1 VVGGGCIVRSLRQ
14 KVRGN
19 IDPAP
24 SRVAYRIMRLLLI
37 PRLRLI
43 FTLGFPSLLIFC
55 ATLGL
60 FININVWENISAIKK
75 DLKLAFV
82 ERPEFMIKV
91 ASIDGS
97 SDELANEIREIL
109 PLDFPVSYFDLDIK
123 YLHKVVN
130 EIPAVASAAIKISA
144 GGVLQINVAE
154 KSPAF
159 IWRKDNVM
167 SVIDETGSFI
177 RIANSRVDYPKLPLV
192 VGEAADLAVSEIS
205 SLMQANEY
213 FKDHVRAFIR
223 VGERRWDLI
232 LENNVRIM
240 LPQREFLAAFD
251 RLMLMNEAGSL
262 LSGRLSNIDMRL
274 VVRPTVRVDTVSVS
288 VDPLKTNSNGDL

>member
-1 VVGGGCIVRSLRQ
+1 VVGGGCIVRSVRQ

-24 SRVAYRIMRLLLI
+24 SRIAYRIMRLMLI

-130 EIPAVASAAIKISA
+130 EIPAVASAAIKISV
-144 GGVLQINVAE
+144 GGVLQINVTE

-192 VGEAADLAVSEIS
+192 VGEAANLVVSEIS

-274 VVRPTVRVDTVSVS
+274 VVRPTVRVDTVSV
-288 VDPLKTNSNGDL
+288 DPLRTNSNGDL

>member
-1 VVGGGCIVRSLRQ
+1 MVGGGCIVRSLRQ

-24 SRVAYRIMRLLLI
+24 SRIAYRIMRLMLI

-130 EIPAVASAAIKISA
+130 EIPAVASAAIKISV
-144 GGVLQINVAE
+144 GGVLQINVTE

-192 VGEAADLAVSEIS
+192 VGEAANLVVSEIS

-274 VVRPTVRVDTVSVS
+274 VVRPTVRVDSVS
-288 VDPLKTNSNGDL
+288 VDPLRTNSNGDL

>member
-1 VVGGGCIVRSLRQ
+1 MVGGGCIVRSLRQ

-154 KSPAF
+154 KSPSF

-274 VVRPTVRVDTVSVS
+274 VVRPTVRVDTVSV
-288 VDPLKTNSNGDL
+288 DPLKTNINGDL

>member
-1 VVGGGCIVRSLRQ
+1 MVGGGCIVRSLRQ

-274 VVRPTVRVDTVSVS
+274 VVRPTVRVDTVSV
-288 VDPLKTNSNGDL
+288 DPLKTNSNGDL

>member
-1 VVGGGCIVRSLRQ
+1 MVGGGCIVRSLRQ

-60 FININVWENISAIKK
+60 FINVNVWENISAIKK

-167 SVIDETGSFI
+167 WVIDETGSFI

-274 VVRPTVRVDTVSVS
+274 VVRPTVRVDTVSV
-288 VDPLKTNSNGDL
+288 DPLKTNSNGDL

>member
-1 VVGGGCIVRSLRQ
+1 MVGGGCIVRSLRQ

-24 SRVAYRIMRLLLI
+24 SRIAYRIMRLMLI

-91 ASIDGS
+91 ASMDGS

-130 EIPAVASAAIKISA
+130 EIPAVASAAIKISV
-144 GGVLQINVAE
+144 GGVLQINVTE

-192 VGEAADLAVSEIS
+192 VGEAANLVVSEIS

-213 FKDHVRAFIR
+213 FRDHVRAFIR

-251 RLMLMNEAGSL
+251 RLMLMDEAGSL

-274 VVRPTVRVDTVSVS
+274 VVRPTVRVDTVSV
-288 VDPLKTNSNGDL
+288 DPLRTNSNGDL

>member
-1 VVGGGCIVRSLRQ
+1 
-14 KVRGN
+14 
-19 IDPAP
+19 
-24 SRVAYRIMRLLLI
+24 MRLLLI

-75 DLKLAFV
+75 NLKLAFV

-154 KSPAF
+154 KSPSF
-159 IWRKDNVM
+159 IWRKDNIM

-251 RLMLMNEAGSL
+251 RLMLMNEAGQL

-274 VVRPTVRVDTVSVS
+274 VVRPTVRVDTVSV
-288 VDPLKTNSNGDL
+288 DPLKTNINGDL

>member
-1 VVGGGCIVRSLRQ
+1 MVGGGCIVRSLRQ

-24 SRVAYRIMRLLLI
+24 SRIAYRIMRLMLI

-130 EIPAVASAAIKISA
+130 EIPAVASAAIKISV
-144 GGVLQINVAE
+144 GGVLQINVTE

-159 IWRKDNVM
+159 MWRKDNVM

-192 VGEAADLAVSEIS
+192 VGEAANLVVSEIS

-251 RLMLMNEAGSL
+251 RLMLMDEAGSL

-274 VVRPTVRVDTVSVS
+274 VVRPTVRVDTVSV
-288 VDPLKTNSNGDL
+288 DPLRTNSNGDL

>member
-1 VVGGGCIVRSLRQ
+1 MRQ

-109 PLDFPVSYFDLDIK
+109 PLDFPVSYFDLDRK

-154 KSPAF
+154 KSPSF
-159 IWRKDNVM
+159 IWRKDNIM

-251 RLMLMNEAGSL
+251 RLMLMNEAGQL

-274 VVRPTVRVDTVSVS
+274 VVRPTVRVDTVSV
-288 VDPLKTNSNGDL
+288 DPLKTNINGDL

>member
-1 VVGGGCIVRSLRQ
+1 MVGGGCIVRSLRQ

-24 SRVAYRIMRLLLI
+24 SRIAYRIMRLMLI

-130 EIPAVASAAIKISA
+130 EIPAVASAAIKISV
-144 GGVLQINVAE
+144 GGVLQINVTE

-192 VGEAADLAVSEIS
+192 VGEAANLAVSEIS
-205 SLMQANEY
+205 SLMQSNEY
-213 FKDHVRAFIR
+213 FRDHVRAFIR

-274 VVRPTVRVDTVSVS
+274 VVRPTVRVDTVSV
-288 VDPLKTNSNGDL
+288 DPLRTNSNGDL

>member
-1 VVGGGCIVRSLRQ
+1 MVGGGCIVRSVRQ

-24 SRVAYRIMRLLLI
+24 SRIAYRIMRLLLI

-60 FININVWENISAIKK
+60 FINVNVWENISAIKK

-205 SLMQANEY
+205 SLIQANEY

-274 VVRPTVRVDTVSVS
+274 VVRPTVRVDTVL
-288 VDPLKTNSNGDL
+288 VDPLKTNINGDL

>member
-1 VVGGGCIVRSLRQ
+1 MVGGGCIVRSLRQ

-60 FININVWENISAIKK
+60 FINVNVWENISAIKK

-123 YLHKVVN
+123 YLHKIVN

-154 KSPAF
+154 KSPSF

-274 VVRPTVRVDTVSVS
+274 VVRPTVRVDTVSV
-288 VDPLKTNSNGDL
+288 DPLKTNINGDL

>member
-1 VVGGGCIVRSLRQ
+1 MVGGGCIVRSLRQ

-24 SRVAYRIMRLLLI
+24 SRIAYRIMRLMLI

-60 FININVWENISAIKK
+60 FVNINVWENISAIKK

-130 EIPAVASAAIKISA
+130 EIPAVASAAIKISV
-144 GGVLQINVAE
+144 GGVLQINVTE

-192 VGEAADLAVSEIS
+192 VGEAANLAVSEIS

-274 VVRPTVRVDTVSVS
+274 VVRPTVRVDTVSV
-288 VDPLKTNSNGDL
+288 DPLKTNSNGDL

>member
-1 VVGGGCIVRSLRQ
+1 MVGGGCIVRSVRQ

-24 SRVAYRIMRLLLI
+24 SRIAYRIMRLLLI

-130 EIPAVASAAIKISA
+130 EIPAVASAAIKISV
-144 GGVLQINVAE
+144 GGVLQINVTE

-192 VGEAADLAVSEIS
+192 VGEAANLVVSEIS

-274 VVRPTVRVDTVSVS
+274 VVRPTVRVDTVSV
-288 VDPLKTNSNGDL
+288 DPLRTNSNGDL

>member
-1 VVGGGCIVRSLRQ
+1 MVGGGCIVRSLRQ

-24 SRVAYRIMRLLLI
+24 SRIAYRIMRLMLI

-82 ERPEFMIKV
+82 ERPEFLIKV

-123 YLHKVVN
+123 YLHKVVS
-130 EIPAVASAAIKISA
+130 EIPAVASAAIKISV
-144 GGVLQINVAE
+144 GGVLQINVTE

-274 VVRPTVRVDTVSVS
+274 VVRPTVRMDTVS
-288 VDPLKTNSNGDL
+288 VDPLRTNSNGDL

>member
-1 VVGGGCIVRSLRQ
+1 MVGGGCIVRSLRQ

-60 FININVWENISAIKK
+60 FININLWENISAIKK

-251 RLMLMNEAGSL
+251 RLMLMNEAGQL

-274 VVRPTVRVDTVSVS
+274 VVRPTVRVDTVSV
-288 VDPLKTNSNGDL
+288 DPLKANSNGDL

>member
-1 VVGGGCIVRSLRQ
+1 MRQ

-251 RLMLMNEAGSL
+251 RLMLMNEAGQL

-274 VVRPTVRVDTVSVS
+274 VVRPTVRVDTVSV
-288 VDPLKTNSNGDL
+288 DPLKTNINGDL

>member
-1 VVGGGCIVRSLRQ
+1 MVGGGCIVRSLRQ
-14 KVRGN
+14 KVRRN

-159 IWRKDNVM
+159 IWRKGNVM

-274 VVRPTVRVDTVSVS
+274 VVRPTVRVDTVSV
-288 VDPLKTNSNGDL
+288 DPLKTNINGDL

>member
-1 VVGGGCIVRSLRQ
+1 MVGGGCIVRSLRQ

-123 YLHKVVN
+123 YLHKIVN

-192 VGEAADLAVSEIS
+192 VGETADLAVSEIS

-274 VVRPTVRVDTVSVS
+274 VVRPTVRVDTVSV
-288 VDPLKTNSNGDL
+288 DPLKTNINGDL

>member
-1 VVGGGCIVRSLRQ
+1 MVGGGCIVRSVRQ

-60 FININVWENISAIKK
+60 FVNVNVWENISAIKK

-167 SVIDETGSFI
+167 WVIDETGSFI

-274 VVRPTVRVDTVSVS
+274 VVRPTVRVDTVSV
-288 VDPLKTNSNGDL
+288 DPLKTNSNGDL

>member
-1 VVGGGCIVRSLRQ
+1 MVGGGCIVRSLRQ

-24 SRVAYRIMRLLLI
+24 SRIAYRIMRLMLI

-130 EIPAVASAAIKISA
+130 EIPAVASAAIKISV
-144 GGVLQINVAE
+144 GGVLQINVTE

-192 VGEAADLAVSEIS
+192 VGEAANLVVSEIS

-274 VVRPTVRVDTVSVS
+274 VVRPTVRVDTVSV
-288 VDPLKTNSNGDL
+288 DPLKTNSNGDL

>member
-1 VVGGGCIVRSLRQ
+1 MVGGGCIVRSLRQ
-14 KVRGN
+14 KVRGD

-109 PLDFPVSYFDLDIK
+109 PLDFPVSYFDVDIK

-274 VVRPTVRVDTVSVS
+274 VVRPTVRVDTVSV
-288 VDPLKTNSNGDL
+288 DPLKTNSNGDL

>member
-1 VVGGGCIVRSLRQ
+1 MVGGGCIVRSLRQ

-24 SRVAYRIMRLLLI
+24 SRIAYRIMRLMLI

-130 EIPAVASAAIKISA
+130 EIPAVASAAIKISV
-144 GGVLQINVAE
+144 GGVLQINVTE

-192 VGEAADLAVSEIS
+192 VGEAANLVVSEIS

-274 VVRPTVRVDTVSVS
+274 VVRPTVRVDTVSV
-288 VDPLKTNSNGDL
+288 DPLRTNSNGDL

>member
-1 VVGGGCIVRSLRQ
+1 MVGGGCIVRSVRQ

-24 SRVAYRIMRLLLI
+24 SRIAYRIMRLLLI

-60 FININVWENISAIKK
+60 FINVNVWENISAIKK

-159 IWRKDNVM
+159 IWRKGNVM

-274 VVRPTVRVDTVSVS
+274 VVRPTVRVDTVSV
-288 VDPLKTNSNGDL
+288 DPLKTNSNGDL

>member
-24 SRVAYRIMRLLLI
+24 SRIAYRIMRLMLI

-130 EIPAVASAAIKISA
+130 EIPAVASAAIKISV
-144 GGVLQINVAE
+144 GGVLQINVTE

-192 VGEAADLAVSEIS
+192 VGEAANLVVSEIS

-251 RLMLMNEAGSL
+251 RLMLMDEAGSL

-274 VVRPTVRVDTVSVS
+274 VVRPTVRVDTVSV
-288 VDPLKTNSNGDL
+288 DHLRTNSNGDL

>member
-1 VVGGGCIVRSLRQ
+1 MVGGGCIVRSLRQ

-24 SRVAYRIMRLLLI
+24 SRIAYRIMRLMLI

-43 FTLGFPSLLIFC
+43 FTLGFSSLLIFC

-130 EIPAVASAAIKISA
+130 EIPAVASAAIKISV
-144 GGVLQINVAE
+144 GGVLQINVTE

-192 VGEAADLAVSEIS
+192 VGEAANLVVSEIS

-274 VVRPTVRVDTVSVS
+274 VVRPTVRVDTVSV
-288 VDPLKTNSNGDL
+288 DPLRTNSNGDL

>member
-1 VVGGGCIVRSLRQ
+1 MVGGGCIVRSLRQ

-24 SRVAYRIMRLLLI
+24 SRIAYRIMRLMLI

-43 FTLGFPSLLIFC
+43 FTIGFPSLLIFC

-192 VGEAADLAVSEIS
+192 VGEAANLVVSEIS

-274 VVRPTVRVDTVSVS
+274 VVRPTVRVDTVSV
-288 VDPLKTNSNGDL
+288 DPLRTNSNGDL

>member
-1 VVGGGCIVRSLRQ
+1 MVGGGCIVRSLRQ

-154 KSPAF
+154 KTPAF

-274 VVRPTVRVDTVSVS
+274 VVRPTVRVDTVSV
-288 VDPLKTNSNGDL
+288 DPLKTNINGDL

>member
-1 VVGGGCIVRSLRQ
+1 MVGGGCIVRSLRQ

-24 SRVAYRIMRLLLI
+24 SRIAYRIMRLMLI

-192 VGEAADLAVSEIS
+192 VGEAANLVVSEIS

-274 VVRPTVRVDTVSVS
+274 VVRPTVRVDTVL

>member
-1 VVGGGCIVRSLRQ
+1 MVGGGCIVRSVRQ

-24 SRVAYRIMRLLLI
+24 SRIAYRIMRLLLI

-274 VVRPTVRVDTVSVS
+274 VVRPTVRVDTVSV
-288 VDPLKTNSNGDL
+288 DPLRTNSNGDL

>member
-1 VVGGGCIVRSLRQ
+1 MVGGGCIVRSLRQ

-75 DLKLAFV
+75 DLKLALV

-154 KSPAF
+154 KSPSF
-159 IWRKDNVM
+159 IWRKDNIM

-251 RLMLMNEAGSL
+251 RLMLMNEAGQL

-274 VVRPTVRVDTVSVS
+274 VVRPTVRVDTVSV
-288 VDPLKTNSNGDL
+288 DPLKTNINGDL

>member
-1 VVGGGCIVRSLRQ
+1 MRQ

-154 KSPAF
+154 KSPSF
-159 IWRKDNVM
+159 IWRKDNIM

-251 RLMLMNEAGSL
+251 RLMLMNEAGQL

-274 VVRPTVRVDTVSVS
+274 VVRPTVRVDTVSV
-288 VDPLKTNSNGDL
+288 DPLKTNINGDL

>member
-1 VVGGGCIVRSLRQ
+1 MVGGGCIVRSLRQ

-24 SRVAYRIMRLLLI
+24 SRIAYRIMRLMLI

-130 EIPAVASAAIKISA
+130 EIPAVASAAIKISV
-144 GGVLQINVAE
+144 GGVLQINVTE

-177 RIANSRVDYPKLPLV
+177 RIANSRLDYPKLPLV
-192 VGEAADLAVSEIS
+192 VGEAANLVVSEIS

-274 VVRPTVRVDTVSVS
+274 VVRPTVRVDTVSV
-288 VDPLKTNSNGDL
+288 DPLRTNSNGDL

>member
-1 VVGGGCIVRSLRQ
+1 MVGGGCIVRSLRQ

-123 YLHKVVN
+123 YLHKIVN

-144 GGVLQINVAE
+144 GGVMQINVAE
-154 KSPAF
+154 KSPSF
-159 IWRKDNVM
+159 IWRKDNIM

-192 VGEAADLAVSEIS
+192 VGETADLAVSEIS

-274 VVRPTVRVDTVSVS
+274 VVRPTVRVDTVSV
-288 VDPLKTNSNGDL
+288 DPLKTNINGDL

>member
-1 VVGGGCIVRSLRQ
+1 MVGGGCIVRSLRQ

-60 FININVWENISAIKK
+60 FINVNVWESISAIKK

-123 YLHKVVN
+123 YLHKIVN

-154 KSPAF
+154 KSPSF
-159 IWRKDNVM
+159 IWRKDNIM

-251 RLMLMNEAGSL
+251 RLMLMNEAGQL

-274 VVRPTVRVDTVSVS
+274 VVRPTVRVDTVSV
-288 VDPLKTNSNGDL
+288 DPLKTNINGDL

>member
-1 VVGGGCIVRSLRQ
+1 MVGGGCIVRSLRQ

-60 FININVWENISAIKK
+60 FININVWENISTIKK

-159 IWRKDNVM
+159 IWRKGNVM

-274 VVRPTVRVDTVSVS
+274 VVRPTVRVDTVSV
-288 VDPLKTNSNGDL
+288 DPLKTNINGDL

>member
-1 VVGGGCIVRSLRQ
+1 MVGGGCIVRSLRQ

-24 SRVAYRIMRLLLI
+24 SRIAYRIMRLMLI

-154 KSPAF
+154 KSPSF
-159 IWRKDNVM
+159 IWRKDNIM

-205 SLMQANEY
+205 SLMEANEY

-251 RLMLMNEAGSL
+251 RLMLMNEAGQL

-274 VVRPTVRVDTVSVS
+274 VVRPTVRVDTVSV
-288 VDPLKTNSNGDL
+288 DPLKTNINGDL

>member
-262 LSGRLSNIDMRL
+262 FSGRLSNIDMRL
-274 VVRPTVRVDTVSVS
+274 VVRPTVRVDTVSV
-288 VDPLKTNSNGDL
+288 DPLKTNINGDL